1 MISQE
6 KLQKICELLTGGGAS
21 DKVKASLV
29 RVEAGG
35 TLYGRTRVEGKE
47 WFATADYDSS
57 GLLGAWTVYGE
68 DEEGRTIMFSI
79 PPERTVRIPLQEA
92 TETAILVG
100 RIWDDGT
107 RLVCTRMYGQKYI
120 IMSELETGR
129 QLRMVAG
136 ALGFSGHGWSAA
148 RIEPT
153 SRQAYGRYTFTANID
168 DGTTYT
174 CEITLNREV

>member
-6 KLQKICELLTGGGAS
+6 KLQKICELLTSGADP
-21 DKVKASLV
+21 DKVKASPD
-29 RVEAGG
+29 RVEAAG
-35 TLYGRTRVEGKE
+35 TLYGRIRVEGKE

-79 PPERTVRIPLQEA
+79 PPERTARIPLQEA
-92 TETAILVG
+92 TETATLVD
-100 RIWDDGT
+100 RIWDDGI
-107 RLVCTRMYGQKYI
+107 RLVGTEMYGQKYI
-120 IMSELETGR
+120 IMNDLKAGK
-129 QLRMVAG
+129 QLRLVAG
-136 ALGFSGHGWSAA
+136 SGGFSGHGWLAA